1 MSSREQITAL
11 LNQVEQGIK
20 DLEIAYELYF
30 TGIEKR
36 APEKLRANLT
46 KKIRNLLALH
56 ITQNGLKFKLN
67 SLSYRYQSYS
77 GRWDRI
83 LRMIDEGRYQRHN
96 SLLKNRSE
104 SVISRRGK
112 NMDIEGSQAERLY
125 EQLLDVHDDCS
136 LKAPSKEQ
144 VINFL
149 QKQEEAIKKK
159 FGDKKV
165 EFKVTTEAGKPKIK
179 VFAKAS

>member
-1 MSSREQITAL
+1 MGSREQITVL
-11 LNQVEQGIK
+11 LNQVEQDIK

-36 APEKLRANLT
+36 APEKPRANLT

-56 ITQNGLKFKLN
+56 ITQNNLKFRLN
-67 SLSYRYQSYS
+67 SLSSRYQSYS

-104 SVISRRGK
+104 SAIPRSGK
-112 NMDIEGSQAERLY
+112 KMNNEGSQADRLY
-125 EQLLDVHDDCS
+125 EQLLNAHDNCS

-144 VINFL
+144 VNSFL
-149 QKQEEAIKKK
+149 QRQEEAIKKK
-159 FGDKKV
+159 FGDRKV
-165 EFKVTTEAGKPKIK
+165 EFKVTTDTGKPRIK
-179 VFAKAS
+179 VYAKAS

>member
-1 MSSREQITAL
+1 MGSREQITAL

-36 APEKLRANLT
+36 APEKLRVNLT

-56 ITQNGLKFKLN
+56 ITQNDLKFKLN
-67 SLSYRYQSYS
+67 SLSSRYQSYS

-83 LRMIDEGRYQRHN
+83 LRMIDEGRYKRHH

-104 SVISRRGK
+104 SAIPRSGE
-112 NMDIEGSQAERLY
+112 NMNNEGSQTDRLY
-125 EQLLDVHDDCS
+125 EQLLDAHDNCS
-136 LKAPSKEQ
+136 SKAPSKEQ
-144 VINFL
+144 VYNFL

-165 EFKVTTEAGKPKIK
+165 EFKVTTEAGKTKIK

>member
-1 MSSREQITAL
+1 MGSREQITAL

-36 APEKLRANLT
+36 APEKLRVNLT

-56 ITQNGLKFKLN
+56 ITQNDLRFKLN
-67 SLSYRYQSYS
+67 SLSSRYQSYS

-83 LRMIDEGRYQRHN
+83 LRMIDEGRYKRHH

-104 SVISRRGK
+104 SAISRSGK
-112 NMDIEGSQAERLY
+112 NMNNEGSQADRLY
-125 EQLLDVHDDCS
+125 EQLLNAHDNCS

-144 VINFL
+144 VNNFL
-149 QKQEEAIKKK
+149 QKQEKTIKKK

>member
-1 MSSREQITAL
+1 MASREQISAL

-20 DLEIAYELYF
+20 DLETAYELYF

-36 APEKLRANLT
+36 APEKLRGDLT
-46 KKIRNLLALH
+46 KKIRKLLTQH
-56 ITQNGLKFKLN
+56 IPQNDLKFKLN
-67 SLSYRYQSYS
+67 SLSSRYQSYS

-96 SLLKNRSE
+96 SLIKNRSE
-104 SVISRRGK
+104 SAISRRGK
-112 NMDIEGSQAERLY
+112 NMHNDGSQADSLY
-125 EQLLDVHDDCS
+125 EQLLNAHDHCS
-136 LKAPSKEQ
+136 LQAPSKEQ
-144 VINFL
+144 VNIFL
-149 QKQEEAIKKK
+149 KKQESAIKKK

-179 VFAKAS
+179 AFAKAS

>member
-1 MSSREQITAL
+1 MGSREQITAL

-20 DLEIAYELYF
+20 ELEIAYELYF

-36 APEKLRANLT
+36 APEKLRVNLT

-56 ITQNGLKFKLN
+56 ITQNDLKFKLN
-67 SLSYRYQSYS
+67 SLSSRYQSYS

-83 LRMIDEGRYQRHN
+83 LRMIDEGRYKRHH

-104 SVISRRGK
+104 SAISRSGK
-112 NMDIEGSQAERLY
+112 SMNNERSQADRLY
-125 EQLLDVHDDCS
+125 EQLLNAHDDCS

-144 VINFL
+144 VNNFL

-165 EFKVTTEAGKPKIK
+165 DFKVTTEAGKPKIK

>member
-36 APEKLRANLT
+36 APEKLRVNLT

-56 ITQNGLKFKLN
+56 VTQNDLKFRLN
-67 SLSYRYQSYS
+67 SLSNRYQSYS

-83 LRMIDEGRYQRHN
+83 LRMIDEGRYHRHN
-96 SLLKNRSE
+96 SLLKNRSD
-104 SVISRRGK
+104 SAISRRGK
-112 NMDIEGSQAERLY
+112 KLNNEGSQAEKLY
-125 EQLLDVHDDCS
+125 EQLRNAHSNCS
-136 LKAPSKEQ
+136 SKAPSREQ
-144 VINFL
+144 VNNFL
-149 QKQEEAIKKK
+149 QKQEQAIKKK

-165 EFKVTTEAGKPKIK
+165 DFQVTTEAGKPKIK